1 MQYAYRNWYV
11 PQTSVEIEGRLGVA
25 QVIGHVSSYTEAVSS
40 HIPSCPIYKA
50 ALKRK
55 KNRTKENSVTSTY
68 SDTDLKYCIYP
79 VIISNKSFKTEQFHV
94 LYWNFIFSLSPQS
107 SEPVKE
113 LYTQL
118 TEKLEAQKKSP
129 PPLEETPSLD
139 LGLHPV
145 TVPTTASTPTTPLW
159 GEKTRT
165 FHQWLTDCKW
175 SHQLT
180 REFSK
185 RLNILHYHLL
195 NDFSWRFS
203 FSTCFLLWQCSPA
216 GEGKGGWG
224 WGHHFSKLCAL
235 ALLSKYTV
243 FSYVIG
249 LSVCSFWI
257 VSVVQQTCK

>member
-55 KNRTKENSVTSTY
+55 KNRTKENSIISTY

-79 VIISNKSFKTEQFHV
+79 IIISNKSFKTEQFHV
-94 LYWNFIFSLSPQS
+94 LYWHFIFSLSPQS

-165 FHQWLTDCKW
+165 FHQWLTVNEA
-175 SHQLT
+175 T
-180 REFSK
+180 
-185 RLNILHYHLL
+185 
-195 NDFSWRFS
+195 SWLVNFQKDWT
-203 FSTCFLLWQCSPA
+203 FYTIIYWMIFL
-216 GEGKGGWG
+216 GG
-224 WGHHFSKLCAL
+224 F
-235 ALLSKYTV
+235 
-243 FSYVIG
+243 
-249 LSVCSFWI
+249 LSVHVSCSD
-257 VSVVQQTCK
+257 SVVQRERARVGGGGVITFLNFVLLHYCPNIQYFHM